1 MRFITVSYKSIG
13 KREVS
18 NMVVDNL
25 EMSIVLKIGLIL
37 IYRIVGS
44 CE

>member
-1 MRFITVSYKSIG
+1 MRFIRVSYKSIG
-13 KREVS
+13 KKEVS

-25 EMSIVLKIGLIL
+25 EMSIVLKIGSTLM
-37 IYRIVGS
+37 YKIVGS